1 MMSVQTTLFGYKLN
15 KKDHIYKDH
24 QNKYKQIVECFYQ
37 CNRTAAIG
45 KSKQE
50 LVKEA
55 QVCPNY
61 ISATFKSRYDYQL
74 LLP

>member
-1 MMSVQTTLFGYKLN
+1 MMSVQTTLFGYKLK

-24 QNKYKQIVECFYQ
+24 QYKYKQIVECFYQ
-37 CNRTAAIG
+37 RNRTAAIG

-61 ISATFKSRYDYQL
+61 ISATFKSRYA
-74 LLP
+74 